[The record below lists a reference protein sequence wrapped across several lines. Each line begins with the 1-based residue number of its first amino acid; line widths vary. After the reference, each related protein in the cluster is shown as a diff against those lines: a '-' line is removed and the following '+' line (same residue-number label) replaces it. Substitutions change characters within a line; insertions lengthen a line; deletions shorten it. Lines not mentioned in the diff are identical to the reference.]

1 MIAKD
6 KLLRAVAL
14 TVLVMVV
21 LTAALLSA
29 APMLVD
35 RAALRERL
43 AAEATAALSLP
54 VQIDAITGLTLLPR
68 PQIVLGSVRILA
80 TAATTTPTH
89 APTLA
94 SAETVRLDLTLPAL
108 LTGHA
113 EPALLRAEGIALRP
127 LSRAR
132 RAASPWLAALE
143 LPGVSG
149 AELTLSYPAGAKRL
163 RWPLWTQAGG
173 APSSAG
179 TGPIAVSAR
188 LPLDAADGRIAGTFR
203 FTARVDTTAL
213 PVLTLAPLRLSAADL
228 RLGGLRDLAPVLAAE
243 RAQRNADG
251 VWHISEFWLSEAEPP
266 ADPPADLDLRG
277 DWVIGPAGGLVRG
290 SLRLAPL
297 DLRRWLARHLEQP
310 VPGAPGGLRCFAFA
324 GGFERVGDRLDVAPL
339 ALRLDATR
347 ARAAGSVGL
356 GPAPTAAVVLRL
368 DRLDLDRYLTA
379 SGAADA
385 GAPGAAADDCMPVSE
400 AALPGPADPSPVQP
414 APAQPDL
421 PALPTGPHAPD
432 LVLAL
437 GAESLRV
444 GALAYHDLGIRA
456 VKRDRRTG
464 MDITAGA
471 FYGGTLEARIER
483 TLRPAAPP
491 WQTLQA
497 EVTGAD
503 LGALLTDLQG
513 VPQATGRVHLVAALA
528 AAGSDAAALRRGLS
542 GSLRLRV
549 QDGRLTALDQAAAS
563 FGPLLSVIGLEV
575 TPDSLAFSRLSLSAD
590 GEDGVFRS
598 RDIDARARLFALAG
612 DGALDLSAQRL
623 DADLVATLVQPP
635 DGPDVRDLAGIEV
648 PVQLSGAIDAP
659 DVAVELGPA
668 VAEAARR
675 AARREL
681 GGDDNVL
688 KQLED
693 ATGVQGLEQGLRNLF
708 GL

>member
-6 KLLRAVAL
+6 KQLRAVAL
-14 TVLVMVV
+14 TALVMVV
-21 LTAALLSA
+21 LTAALLFA

-54 VQIDAITGLTLLPR
+54 VQIDAITGLRLLPR

-80 TAATTTPTH
+80 TAANTV
-89 APTLA
+89 PTLA
-94 SAETVRLDLTLPAL
+94 SAETVRLDLRLPAL

-113 EPALLRAEGIALRP
+113 EPVLLRAEGIALQP
-127 LSRAR
+127 GSRAW
-132 RAASPWLAALE
+132 RASSTWLAALE

-149 AELTLSYPAGAKRL
+149 AELTLSYPAGAERL
-163 RWPLWTQAGG
+163 RWPLLARSAG
-173 APSSAG
+173 PPHSAG
-179 TGPIAVSAR
+179 TGPIAASAR

-203 FTARVDTTAL
+203 LTARVDTTAL
-213 PVLTLAPLRLSAADL
+213 PVLTLAPLRLTGSDL
-228 RLGGLRDLAPVLAAE
+228 RLGGLRDLTPVLTAE

-251 VWHISEFWLSEAEPP
+251 VWHISEFWLSEA
-266 ADPPADLDLRG
+266 DPPADLDLRG
-277 DWVIGPAGGLVRG
+277 DLVIGPAGDLVRG

-356 GPAPTAAVVLRL
+356 GPAPTAAVVLHL
-368 DRLDLDRYLTA
+368 DRLDLDAYLIAPGTVDT
-379 SGAADA
+379 S
-385 GAPGAAADDCMPVSE
+385 APGAAADDCMPVSE

-414 APAQPDL
+414 GPAQPDL
-421 PALPTGPHAPD
+421 PALPTGPRAPD

-456 VKRDRRTG
+456 VKRDQHTG

-471 FYGGTLEARIER
+471 FYGGTLEARIEH
-483 TLRPAAPP
+483 TLRPAASP

-549 QDGRLTALDQAAAS
+549 QDGRLTALDRAAAS

-598 RDIDARARLFALAG
+598 RDIDARAQLFALAG

-623 DADLVATLVQPP
+623 EAELVATLVQPP

-681 GGDDNVL
+681 DSDDNVL